1 LGTISLSGSN
11 GSFRCFEDRVS
22 GKPPARFSCSMGSS
36 PVMKY
41 KAYRLEVHTQIR
53 ATYCPAWL
61 SAQKNDMMHLSPA
74 LVIIVFAF
82 IFTGCS
88 KEDTASESALYGTW
102 VKGSNAG
109 DTLRFMRKD
118 NKYIMLQNTEKE
130 YRFRNGRLSI
140 KIYAPVSQEFY
151 PLDSFSWT
159 QVGEEFTIKGFQLFM
174 FMSSTQTTFTYRKL

>member
-1 LGTISLSGSN
+1 
-11 GSFRCFEDRVS
+11 
-22 GKPPARFSCSMGSS
+22 
-36 PVMKY
+36 
-41 KAYRLEVHTQIR
+41 
-53 ATYCPAWL
+53 
-61 SAQKNDMMHLSPA
+61 MMRLSPA

-82 IFTGCS
+82 LFAGCS

-118 NKYIMLQNTEKE
+118 NKYIMLQNESFNAGMPHYTEKE

-140 KIYAPVSQEFY
+140 KIFAPVSQDFY
-151 PLDSFSWT
+151 PIDSFSWT

-174 FMSSTQTTFTYRKL
+174 FMSSTQTSFTYRKL